1 MSIYVVGHKP
11 FTGPAYKE
19 YVPIQVGEGE
29 NFLPVRDNTGDNIA
43 EKNKNF
49 CELTALYWM
58 WKNDSTSEFI
68 GLNHYRRYFDFKEQ
82 RKRLLYSHTIL
93 PSQLNQYTNPKDFQG
108 MVDETTIILPK
119 PLSLGKLSI
128 FEQYQRNHLIQD
140 LDVVIDIIKSNY
152 PEYTEAL
159 HKVLQRHWVYL
170 CNMFIMT
177 RSQFEAY
184 AAWLFAIL
192 FQAEKMIV
200 LTGDVYQ
207 DRVFGFLAER
217 LFNVYVEKQKFK
229 IIEVPAIF
237 VDPAVHSDSTQR
249 IGKRALLKDL
259 FS

>member
-1 MSIYVVGHKP
+1 MMIIS
-11 FTGPAYKE
+11 F
-19 YVPIQVGEGE
+19 
-29 NFLPVRDNTGDNIA
+29 
-43 EKNKNF
+43 
-49 CELTALYWM
+49 
-58 WKNDSTSEFI
+58 FI
-68 GLNHYRRYFDFKEQ
+68 D
-82 RKRLLYSHTIL
+82 RL
-93 PSQLNQYTNPKDFQG
+93 QYTTRFTLRNSFE
-108 MVDETTIILPK
+108 VVLIHSSII
-119 PLSLGKLSI
+119 
-128 FEQYQRNHLIQD
+128 D
-140 LDVVIDIIKSNY
+140 Y

>member
-128 FEQYQRNHLIQD
+128 FEQYQRDHLIQD

-152 PEYTEAL
+152 SGTFVKTKIDEFLNVSGSRHCSIEQQCREVAL
-159 HKVLQRHWVYL
+159 CWR
-170 CNMFIMT
+170 
-177 RSQFEAY
+177 
-184 AAWLFAIL
+184 
-192 FQAEKMIV
+192 
-200 LTGDVYQ
+200 DVP
-207 DRVFGFLAER
+207 DG
-217 LFNVYVEKQKFK
+217 
-229 IIEVPAIF
+229 
-237 VDPAVHSDSTQR
+237 
-249 IGKRALLKDL
+249 
-259 FS
+259 